1 MIDGDNV
8 TFAAGFESGVNFL
21 TLFDISGGMPT
32 RISLQR
38 SKLEPSLLALGVAP
52 EEVRRIVAGLK

>member
-1 MIDGDNV
+1 
-8 TFAAGFESGVNFL
+8 
-21 TLFDISGGMPT
+21 MPT

-52 EEVRRIVAGLK
+52 EDVRRYVASL